1 MCCVCAIQHGGHA
14 WPWRL
19 AKWLVWL
26 KTEFQNVL
34 NWISW
39 NFHSHMWLVFAA
51 LAVLS
56 LQCPLS
62 YIFTS
67 YLTPL
72 PITPR
77 GTAEVSFS
85 SVCGEPAW
93 IQVRAGKFWN
103 WCLSWPPL
111 LPFSRNLKAALR
123 LLSCCGFSLRL
134 QKLGDLSGMPTQE
147 IVSPDCLNRKSC
159 VGHWWWISSF
169 RVAAS
174 WKHYQDHRLPKCFI
188 RLKNILTTDFLHV
201 WEGLLNSSFFMPYLW
216 KWDKCS
222 IAFIR
227 IALRT
232 PEGAWKRDSL
242 RVEGIYFLKRSDTLY
257 FSQPCTE
264 DENKFCQVMD

>member
-1 MCCVCAIQHGGHA
+1 MNTSVLLEPSSQSSGPLRKFSISTSTAANLMSGH
-14 WPWRL
+14 L
-19 AKWLVWL
+19 AFWCGKFLQKGECLL
-26 KTEFQNVL
+26 K
-34 NWISW
+34 ISQICKLW
-39 NFHSHMWLVFAA
+39 KPFLKASGCTA
-51 LAVLS
+51 LAWH
-56 LQCPLS
+56 QCPS
-62 YIFTS
+62 MKSCT
-67 YLTPL
+67 
-72 PITPR
+72 
-77 GTAEVSFS
+77 TA
-85 SVCGEPAW
+85 GM
-93 IQVRAGKFWN
+93 
-103 WCLSWPPL
+103 
-111 LPFSRNLKAALR
+111 RNLKAALR

-134 QKLGDLSGMPTQE
+134 QKLGDLSGMPTQK

-174 WKHYQDHRLPKCFI
+174 WKHYQDRRLPKCFI
-188 RLKNILTTDFLHV
+188 KFKNILTTDFLHV

-216 KWDKCS
+216 KWDKWS

-227 IALRT
+227 IAPRT